1 MNDVTPH
8 IQKRFTVAQSC
19 DSQLCSLLSGHT
31 TSENRILTFAMTG
44 LNALSIYLIK
54 PTHND
59 FNLKWAFLKL
69 CNPIKGLNIHT

>member
-1 MNDVTPH
+1 
-8 IQKRFTVAQSC
+8 
-19 DSQLCSLLSGHT
+19 
-31 TSENRILTFAMTG
+31 MTG

-69 CNPIKGLNIHT
+69 CNPIKGLNIHTKVEIDKHLDKPNPLTSLIITGTCC